1 MVKNGRDSWG
11 STAQEGKPLAPHEI
25 KPKNLQRIMEGDLD
39 STLVT
44 EEKSGERAWA
54 QGCQVEAKGLGFG
67 EEMLEIIYTP
77 KAPEMFAGVPEISA
91 T

>member
-11 STAQEGKPLAPHEI
+11 STAQEGNPLAPHEI

-44 EEKSGERAWA
+44 EETSGERA
-54 QGCQVEAKGLGFG
+54 
-67 EEMLEIIYTP
+67 
-77 KAPEMFAGVPEISA
+77 
-91 T
+91 